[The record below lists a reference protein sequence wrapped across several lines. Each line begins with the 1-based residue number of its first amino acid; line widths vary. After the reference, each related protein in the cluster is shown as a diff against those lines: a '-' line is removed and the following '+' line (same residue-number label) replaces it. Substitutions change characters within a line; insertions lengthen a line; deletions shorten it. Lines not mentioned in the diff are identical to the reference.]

1 MHDFE
6 PGWDTYVERP
16 GYGLQADLSFD
27 QVKVD
32 GFDAVLILGGRAPEC
47 LRNNQRLLRL
57 VREFDANGKW
67 IFAICHGIQVL
78 AAAGL
83 TKGKCFTCYE
93 HVRFEVEQAGGTF
106 VANEV
111 VRDGRLVTGQ
121 TWQSHP
127 EFYRE
132 VFACLAQQAEPTT
145 PKFSIG
151 KNSFEPSGY
160 RISWQMLSF
169 RQAVQLEFDWRALSH
184 NTAHEK
190 RSPQSY
196 YSQSVSDIFLL
207 RTNIQ

>member
-1 MHDFE
+1 MQQIVIITGDGGESYEALYAVHRFREAGWKPLIAAPSARRLHLVMHDFE

-27 QVKVD
+27 DVKVD
-32 GFDAVLILGGRAPEC
+32 SFDAVLILGGRAPEY
-47 LRNNQRLLRL
+47 LRNNQLLLQL
-57 VREFDANGKW
+57 VREFEASGRW

-106 VANEV
+106 VTEEV
-111 VRDGRLVTGQ
+111 VRDERMVTGQ

-132 VFACLAQQAEPTT
+132 IFSCLAQQAEPDHA
-145 PKFSIG
+145 K
-151 KNSFEPSGY
+151 
-160 RISWQMLSF
+160 
-169 RQAVQLEFDWRALSH
+169 VQHR
-184 NTAHEK
+184 
-190 RSPQSY
+190 
-196 YSQSVSDIFLL
+196 
-207 RTNIQ
+207 